1 MAVVGKTMC
10 RDDGCCE
17 RDAAE
22 RFDGICVEL
31 LVGTTLTDGNLVVED
46 RLLDEPE

>member
-1 MAVVGKTMC
+1 MC
-10 RDDGCCE
+10 RDNGCCE

-31 LVGTTLTDGNLVVED
+31 SVGTTLTDGNLLVVD